1 MMEDHQLIAFQGHS
15 GVRPAII
22 ISKLDLEDIRSKD
35 FHNCTDLAAAQAVL
49 WRILY

>member
-1 MMEDHQLIAFQGHS
+1 MMEDHQLIAPQGCR

-35 FHNCTDLAAAQAVL
+35 FHNRTDLAAAQSML
-49 WRILY
+49 RRILY